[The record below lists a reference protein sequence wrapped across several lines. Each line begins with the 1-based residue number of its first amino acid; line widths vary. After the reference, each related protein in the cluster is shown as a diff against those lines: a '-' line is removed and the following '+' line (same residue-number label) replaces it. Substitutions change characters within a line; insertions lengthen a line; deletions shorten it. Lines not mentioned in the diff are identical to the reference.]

1 MKNQLKN
8 ATVIILVASTY
19 IYSSLAAELSWPQ
32 AEVGASESGF
42 TESGMEQ
49 LDKAMRQ
56 IVANQDVAGMVWM
69 LAKDGNVA
77 TFETSGFAR
86 IDDQTPMEKDTL
98 FRIYSMTKPVTGVA
112 LMVLHEQGLWEFDD
126 PVSKFIPEF
135 KDLQVMRAHDDD
147 NIDLVA
153 LNREP
158 TMRELLNHSA
168 GFGYGLRGDDPVN
181 QAFREHKVLASSNLF

>member
-1 MKNQLKN
+1 MKNQLNN
-8 ATVIILVASTY
+8 AIVMILVASTY
-19 IYSSLAAELSWPQ
+19 INFSLAADLSWPQ
-32 AEVGASESGF
+32 AEVSASESGF
-42 TESGMEQ
+42 SESGMEK

-126 PVSKFIPEF
+126 PVSTVSYTH
-135 KDLQVMRAHDDD
+135 LT
-147 NIDLVA
+147 L
-153 LNREP
+153 P
-158 TMRELLNHSA
+158 TKRI
-168 GFGYGLRGDDPVN
+168 V
-181 QAFREHKVLASSNLF
+181 